1 VGVASSPHLSLLNI
15 MATTGGKG
23 NKKKSK
29 RDQPKR
35 KRYLAMN
42 MTKRNKIRKLE
53 KHFKKYDSQG
63 KDKQA
68 REKLERLKGER

>member
-1 VGVASSPHLSLLNI
+1 MGAASGPRLSLLN

-29 RDQPKR
+29 GDQPKR
-35 KRYLAMN
+35 KKYVLLN
-42 MTKRNKIRKLE
+42 MAKKNKIRKLE
-53 KHFKKYDSQG
+53 KHLKIYDSQG

-68 REKLERLKGER
+68 REKLEQLKGQR